1 MNRMSHKKR
10 TLAIRCLVE
19 GMGVRATARTANIDK
34 KTVLRLLVEA
44 GTVASQYQNDALREL
59 TCKHVEV
66 DELWSFVYAK

>member
-1 MNRMSHKKR
+1 MSHKKR